1 MELVTPGHL
10 LVLAIV
16 VAVLFFGWKQLP
28 DMARSLGRSLR
39 IFKTEIKG
47 MSEDDKKRAEAR
59 DAADR
64 PRRPPPALDT
74 AAPAGGERRA
84 AARPAGPAAA
94 GPAAAASRR
103 GGRHRHANLTSKPRT
118 TERRPPRRPR
128 AALSAQTLRRTAMT
142 LPRMVASSPAIGS

>member
-1 MELVTPGHL
+1 MELFTPGHL

-59 DAADR
+59 EAATR
-64 PRRPPPALDT
+64 EPAVPPALETRTTDVAPPSSNGGPT
-74 AAPAGGERRA
+74 ASAAQPPVPPVPAQQPEPTREAAPV
-84 AARPAGPAAA
+84 
-94 GPAAAASRR
+94 
-103 GGRHRHANLTSKPRT
+103 TKPY
-118 TERRPPRRPR
+118 E
-128 AALSAQTLRRTAMT
+128 
-142 LPRMVASSPAIGS
+142 